1 MSTSGKPKG
10 FIRYVLLVISLPVE
24 PTPPQTFAFLNK
36 ILPELET
43 QQDGT
48 AKIAKHWV
56 TTPMSSIDMAA
67 VAAEA
72 FGNEVVNNSIYD
84 YRTLH
89 LGLNGGEA
97 KCLVVYDKTV
107 AAPSST
113 GRIQASAV
121 SPKKWWQ
128 FGK

>member
-1 MSTSGKPKG
+1 
-10 FIRYVLLVISLPVE
+10 
-24 PTPPQTFAFLNK
+24 
-36 ILPELET
+36 
-43 QQDGT
+43 
-48 AKIAKHWV
+48 
-56 TTPMSSIDMAA
+56 MSSIDMAA